1 VRQRRQLNFPIQG
14 SSLLG
19 PVVRVS
25 TRSQLRGHVA
35 FRFGQDNAERAAV
48 PVHAHLHRMLVA
60 GPPTP
65 EGLSANGSGAK
76 LIGSIGYVSQEEQRA
91 PGRQEDYV
99 REQQQVRHSADFV
112 GRYLNPTAPTSARE
126 FSKPGRTTTTPCN
139 VGRDRCGG
147 RLVW

>member
-1 VRQRRQLNFPIQG
+1 MRQRRQLNFPIQG

-91 PGRQEDYV
+91 PGQ
-99 REQQQVRHSADFV
+99 
-112 GRYLNPTAPTSARE
+112 T
-126 FSKPGRTTTTPCN
+126 
-139 VGRDRCGG
+139 G
-147 RLVW
+147 RLCSGATTSQAQRGFRWAVPESDGSNLRKGIFQTRSNDDHAMQRRP